1 MDEGAQRF
9 RVQINEPEL
18 LCTNRCGFY
27 GTPQWNGLCSQCWR
41 AYQLQQKKSQDYNR
55 NRALLNKNA
64 EEKTSK
70 SASIKAILRKSSS
83 ALPMN
88 EQLVSSASS
97 YSFRPLSPDSANV
110 QEDFHSYLYATFS
123 PQVAKDLERQCM
135 NVVDKITQNEGLS
148 MDELSDLVQ
157 NFYHSLA
164 EKLSRLK
171 TQPDDFVAAD
181 CMAEIERFICT
192 RAYNAVFCTRT
203 DEETADLTLQE
214 RIRSLHWVTF
224 GFLETALDFSSCAV
238 QELIDE
244 AVTQIVDLNSHRN
257 VTRKLDCLMKCAT
270 KIFEALKESRS
281 GAPASADEFLPVLIY
296 VILKSNPPLIQSN
309 LNFISRFA
317 LPSRVLR
324 GESGYHFTN
333 LSCALKFIQDMDAN
347 SLRMREEDF
356 DAYTSGRQVAPMR
369 QSTSSSSVNSIK
381 ASLKRLEELAE
392 SRQRLASRMKEFG
405 ERIDNDVAEF
415 KKEIELFNEEFAC
428 DELRRIALEANSD
441 QVPD

>member
-1 MDEGAQRF
+1 VGFCSYRVIASLAQTKMDEGAQRF

-64 EEKTSK
+64 EEKASK

-97 YSFRPLSPDSANV
+97 YSLRPLSPDSANV

-123 PQVAKDLERQCM
+123 PQVAKDLERQCI
-135 NVVDKITQNEGLS
+135 NVVDKLTQNEGLS

-324 GESGYHFTN
+324 GESGALFDLPLVDCVFYRISLYKFE
-333 LSCALKFIQDMDAN
+333 LCA
-347 SLRMREEDF
+347 
-356 DAYTSGRQVAPMR
+356 
-369 QSTSSSSVNSIK
+369 
-381 ASLKRLEELAE
+381 
-392 SRQRLASRMKEFG
+392 
-405 ERIDNDVAEF
+405 
-415 KKEIELFNEEFAC
+415 
-428 DELRRIALEANSD
+428 
-441 QVPD
+441 